1 MVKQLTLLFS
11 FFLATT
17 AISQGN
23 NPYFSVTPAKFNA
36 EDAEIGVYKNAGNNA
51 LILVSSKEWG
61 IVKRVNGND
70 QHFFN
75 YFTVDSKSNKVG
87 KFQRKSNSKF
97 NEGPLSFTP
106 DGKRVFFT
114 RNSKEVNKNSISRKR
129 ELMLYTAKV
138 SATGKWSNITPCNI
152 NNKAYSVGHPAVSK
166 DGDYLV
172 FASEAPGGQG
182 GTDLYVAPLDA
193 NGTIGEPTNLG
204 PKVNTTGNEF
214 FPWFSPE
221 GQLFFS
227 SNGLKGLGGYDLFV
241 TELKNG
247 KDVFNPMNLEA
258 PINSLSDD
266 IAIVYHEDMKGYM
279 SSNREKNNDNI
290 YSFTQLRPIVFKVIM
305 SGTVT
310 DLNTNDTLREATL
323 NIKNQS
329 GEIVATLTTDAK
341 GGYNVNLEPDQTY
354 SVEVQKENHKNE
366 QFNLNTDFNTPKVK
380 QNVALENRPNVTYTG
395 IVTDTKTKNAL
406 QGVKVTLK
414 DLNSG
419 KEILITNSDVNGS
432 FTKAFQDLKYGET
445 QKFEIKLEKK
455 DYATKLI
462 DFSYS
467 PTKTGSVSIND
478 LIDLSIGKVEVGVDL
493 SKLMQLGD
501 IYFDYGK
508 FDIREDAAI
517 QLDKIVSI
525 MNEYPS
531 MIIELG
537 SHTDCRGAKDA
548 NKKLSDNRAKAS
560 ADYIRSRI
568 TTPTR
573 ISGIGYGEAK
583 LKVNCPCEGKV
594 VSPCPEE
601 EHAKNRRTEFIVKK
615 VK

>member
-11 FFLATT
+11 FFLATI
-17 AISQGN
+17 AFSQGN
-23 NPYFSVTPAKFNA
+23 NPYFDLTPAKFNA
-36 EDAEIGVYKNAGNNA
+36 DDAEIGVYKNAGNHA

-75 YFTVDSKSNKVG
+75 YFTVDAKSNKVS

-97 NEGPLSFTP
+97 NEGPLCFTP

-114 RNSKEVNKNSISRKR
+114 RNSKKKNSTTQKR
-129 ELMLYTAKV
+129 ELMLFSAEV
-138 SATGKWSNITPCNI
+138 SAKGKWSNITPCNI

-166 DGDYLV
+166 DGEYIV
-172 FASEAPGGQG
+172 YASEAPGGQG
-182 GTDLYVAPLDA
+182 GTDLYVAALDA
-193 NGTIGEPTNLG
+193 KGSIGEPINLG
-204 PKVNTTGNEF
+204 PKVNTSGNEY

-221 GQLFFS
+221 GQLFFA
-227 SNGLKGLGGYDLFV
+227 SNGLKGMGGYDLFV

-247 KDVFNPMNLEA
+247 KDVFSPMNLEA

-266 IAIVYHEDMKGYM
+266 IAIVYHEDMKGYV
-279 SSNREKNNDNI
+279 SSNREKNNDNM
-290 YSFTQLRPIVFKVIM
+290 YNFTQLRPIVFKVIM
-305 SGTVT
+305 SGIVT

-323 NIKNQS
+323 NIKNQK
-329 GEIVATLTTDAK
+329 GDIVATLVTDAK

-354 SVEVQKENHKNE
+354 TVEVQKENHKNE

-380 QNVALENRPNVTYTG
+380 QNVALENRPNVTYNG
-395 IVTDTKTKNAL
+395 IVTDTKTKNTL
-406 QGVKVTLK
+406 QGVKVTIK
-414 DLNSG
+414 DLSSG
-419 KEILITNSDVNGS
+419 KEILITNSDVTGS
-432 FTKAFQDLKYGET
+432 FTKAFQDLKYGAT

-462 DFSYS
+462 DFSYT
-467 PTKTGSVSIND
+467 PTQTGTVSIND

-508 FDIREDAAI
+508 FEIRQDAAV

-548 NKKLSDNRAKAS
+548 NKKLSDNRANAS

-583 LKVNCPCEGKV
+583 LKVDCPCEGKV
-594 VSPCPEE
+594 VSSCPEE

>member
-11 FFLATT
+11 FFLTT
-17 AISQGN
+17 IAFSQGN
-23 NPYFSVTPAKFNA
+23 NPYFAVNPAKFNA
-36 EDAEIGVYKNAGNNA
+36 DDAEIGVYKNAGNNA

-70 QHFFN
+70 QNFFN
-75 YFTVDSKSNKVG
+75 YFTVDAKSNKVS

-97 NEGPLSFTP
+97 NEGPLCFTP

-114 RNSKEVNKNSISRKR
+114 RNSKKKNAATQKR
-129 ELMLYTAKV
+129 ELMLFTAEV
-138 SATGKWSNITPCNI
+138 SSKGKWSNITPCNI

-166 DGDYLV
+166 DGDYIV

-182 GTDLYVAPLDA
+182 GTDLYVASLDA
-193 NGTIGEPTNLG
+193 NGTVGEPINLG

-247 KDVFNPMNLEA
+247 KDVFNPMNLDA

-305 SGTVT
+305 TGTVT

-323 NIKNQS
+323 NIKNKS
-329 GEIVATLTTDAK
+329 GEIVATLVTDAK

-354 SVEVQKENHKNE
+354 IVEVQKENHKNE

-380 QNVALENRPNVTYTG
+380 QNVALENRPNVTYIG
-395 IVTDTKTKNAL
+395 IVTDTKTNNKL
-406 QGVKVTLK
+406 QGVKVTVK
-414 DLNSG
+414 DLSSG

-432 FTKAFQDLKYGET
+432 FTKAFEDLKYGKE
-445 QKFEIKLEKK
+445 QRFEIKLEKK

-462 DFSYS
+462 DFSYT
-467 PTKTGSVSIND
+467 PTKTGSVNIHE

-508 FDIREDAAI
+508 FEIRQDAAV

-525 MNEYPS
+525 MNEYPN

-583 LKVNCPCEGKV
+583 LKVDCPCEGKV

>member
-1 MVKQLTLLFS
+1 MVKQLTLIFS
-11 FFLATT
+11 FFLATF
-17 AISQGN
+17 AFSQGN
-23 NPYFSVTPAKFNA
+23 NPYFAVSPAKFNA
-36 EDAEIGVYKNAGNNA
+36 DDAEIGVYKNAGNNS

-75 YFTVDSKSNKVG
+75 YFTVDAKTNKVG

-97 NEGPLSFTP
+97 NEGPLCFTP
-106 DGKRVFFT
+106 DRKRVFFT
-114 RNSKEVNKNSISRKR
+114 RNSKKKNLATQKR
-129 ELMLYTAKV
+129 ELLLFTAEV
-138 SATGKWSNITPCNI
+138 SSKGKWSNITPCNI
-152 NNKAYSVGHPAVSK
+152 NNIMYSVGHPAVSK
-166 DGDYLV
+166 DGDYIV

-182 GTDLYVAPLDA
+182 GTDLYVATLDA
-193 NGTIGEPTNLG
+193 NGTIGEPINLG

-305 SGTVT
+305 TGTVT

-323 NIKNQS
+323 NIKNEK
-329 GEIVATLTTDAK
+329 GDIVATIVTDAK

-354 SVEVQKENHKNE
+354 TVEVQKENHKNE

-380 QNVALENRPNVTYTG
+380 QNVALENRPNVTYNG
-395 IVTDTKTKNAL
+395 IVTDAKTKNTL
-406 QGVKVTLK
+406 QGVKVTIK
-414 DLNSG
+414 DLSSG

-432 FTKAFQDLKYGET
+432 FTKAFQDLKYGAT

-462 DFSYS
+462 DFSYT
-467 PTKTGSVSIND
+467 PTQTGSVSIND

-508 FDIREDAAI
+508 FEIREDAAV

-560 ADYIRSRI
+560 ADYIKSRI

-583 LKVNCPCEGKV
+583 LKVDCPCEGKV

>member
-1 MVKQLTLLFS
+1 MVKQLIFLCTISLASAS
-11 FFLATT
+11 FA
-17 AISQGN
+17 QGN
-23 NPYFSVTPAKFNA
+23 NPYFSITSAKFNTS
-36 EDAEIGVYKNAGNNA
+36 DAEIGVYKNSGNNA

-61 IVKRVNGND
+61 IVKRVDANE

-75 YFTVDSKSNKVG
+75 YFTVDGKSDKIG
-87 KFQRKSNSKF
+87 KFQKKSNSKF

-114 RNSKEVNKNSISRKR
+114 RNSKEVNKNSVSKKR
-129 ELMLYTAKV
+129 ELMLFTATVNEK
-138 SATGKWSNITPCNI
+138 GKWSKITPCNI

-166 DGDYLV
+166 DGDYIV
-172 FASEAPGGQG
+172 FASEAPGGLG
-182 GTDLYVAPLDA
+182 GTDLYVATLDA
-193 NGTIGEPTNLG
+193 NGSIGEPLNLG
-204 PKVNTTGNEF
+204 PKVNTSGNEF

-258 PINSLSDD
+258 PINSSSDD

-279 SSNREKNNDNI
+279 CSNREKNNDNI

-354 SVEVQKENHKNE
+354 TVEVQKENHKNE

-414 DLNSG
+414 DINSG

-525 MNEYPS
+525 MNEYPN

>member
-1 MVKQLTLLFS
+1 MVKQLIFLCTISLASVS
-11 FFLATT
+11 FA
-17 AISQGN
+17 QGN
-23 NPYFSVTPAKFNA
+23 NPYFSITSAKFNTS
-36 EDAEIGVYKNAGNNA
+36 DAEIGVYKNSGNNA

-61 IVKRVNGND
+61 IVKRVDANE

-75 YFTVDSKSNKVG
+75 YFTVDEKSNKVG
-87 KFQRKSNSKF
+87 RFQKKSNSKF

-114 RNSKEVNKNSISRKR
+114 RNSTKKNASTQKR
-129 ELMLYTAKV
+129 ELMLFTAEVNAK
-138 SATGKWSNITPCNI
+138 GKWSNISTCNV
-152 NNKAYSVGHPAVSK
+152 NNNAYSVGHPAVSK
-166 DGDYLV
+166 EGDYIV

-182 GTDLYVAPLDA
+182 GTDLYVATLDA
-193 NGTIGEPTNLG
+193 NGFIGEPMNLG
-204 PKVNTTGNEF
+204 PKVNTKGNEF

-258 PINSLSDD
+258 PINSASDD
-266 IAIVYHEDMKGYM
+266 IAIVYHADMKGYV
-279 SSNREKNNDNI
+279 SSNRDNNNDNI

-305 SGTVT
+305 SGIVT
-310 DLNTNDTLREATL
+310 DLNTNDTLKQATL
-323 NIKNQS
+323 NIKNQK
-329 GEIVATLTTDAK
+329 GDVVATLITDEK
-341 GGYNVNLEPDQTY
+341 GSYNVNLEPDQTY
-354 SVEVQKENHKNE
+354 TVEVQKENHKNE

-395 IVTDTKTKNAL
+395 IVTDTKTKEVL
-406 QGVKVTLK
+406 QDVKVTLK
-414 DLNSG
+414 DLQSG
-419 KEILITNSDVNGS
+419 KEILVVNSDINGGFS
-432 FTKAFQDLKYGET
+432 KAFQDLKYGEA
-445 QKFEIKLEKK
+445 QRFEVKLEKK
-455 DYATKLI
+455 DYATKII
-462 DFSYS
+462 DFNYS
-467 PTKTGSVSIND
+467 PTATGSVSIND

-508 FDIREDAAI
+508 FDIREDASV
-517 QLDKIVSI
+517 QLEKIVSI
-525 MNEYPS
+525 MNEYPA
-531 MIIELG
+531 MVIELG

-568 TTPTR
+568 SNPTR

>member
-1 MVKQLTLLFS
+1 MVKQLTLIFS
-11 FFLATT
+11 FFLATF
-17 AISQGN
+17 AFSQGN
-23 NPYFSVTPAKFNA
+23 NPYFAVSPAKFNA
-36 EDAEIGVYKNAGNNA
+36 DDAEIGVYKNAGNNA

-61 IVKRVNGND
+61 IVKLVNGND

-97 NEGPLSFTP
+97 NEGPLCFTP

-114 RNSKEVNKNSISRKR
+114 RNSKKKNLATQKR
-129 ELMLYTAKV
+129 ELMLFTAEV
-138 SATGKWSNITPCNI
+138 SSKGKWSNITPCNI
-152 NNKAYSVGHPAVSK
+152 NNIMYSVGHPAVSK
-166 DGDYLV
+166 DGDYIV

-182 GTDLYVAPLDA
+182 GTDLYVASLDA
-193 NGTIGEPTNLG
+193 NGTIGEPINLG

-323 NIKNQS
+323 NIKNQK
-329 GEIVATLTTDAK
+329 GDIVATLVTDAK

-354 SVEVQKENHKNE
+354 TVEVQKENHKNE

-380 QNVALENRPNVTYTG
+380 QNVALENRPNVTYNG

-406 QGVKVTLK
+406 EGVKVTIK
-414 DLNSG
+414 DLSSG

-432 FTKAFQDLKYGET
+432 FTKAFQDLKYGAT

-462 DFSYS
+462 DFSYT
-467 PTKTGSVSIND
+467 PTQTGSVSIND

-508 FDIREDAAI
+508 FEIREDAAV

>member
-1 MVKQLTLLFS
+1 
-11 FFLATT
+11 
-17 AISQGN
+17 
-23 NPYFSVTPAKFNA
+23 
-36 EDAEIGVYKNAGNNA
+36 VYKNAGNNA

-75 YFTVDSKSNKVG
+75 YFTVDAKTNKVG

-97 NEGPLSFTP
+97 NEGPLCFTP

-114 RNSKEVNKNSISRKR
+114 RNSKMKNAATQKR
-129 ELMLYTAKV
+129 ELMLFTAEV
-138 SATGKWSNITPCNI
+138 SAKGKWSNITPCSI

-166 DGDYLV
+166 DGDYIV

-182 GTDLYVAPLDA
+182 GTDLYVATLDA
-193 NGTIGEPTNLG
+193 NGTIGEPINLG

-305 SGTVT
+305 TGTVT

-323 NIKNQS
+323 NIKNEK
-329 GEIVATLTTDAK
+329 GDIVATLVTDAK

-354 SVEVQKENHKNE
+354 TVEVQKENHKNE

-380 QNVALENRPNVTYTG
+380 QNVALENRPNVTYNG

-406 QGVKVTLK
+406 EGVKVTIK
-414 DLNSG
+414 DLSSG

-432 FTKAFQDLKYGET
+432 FTKAFQDLKYGAT

-462 DFSYS
+462 DFSYT
-467 PTKTGSVSIND
+467 PTQTGSVSIND

-508 FDIREDAAI
+508 FEIREDAAV

-548 NKKLSDNRAKAS
+548 NKKLSDNRANAS
-560 ADYIRSRI
+560 ADYIRTRI

>member
-1 MVKQLTLLFS
+1 MVKQVTLLFS
-11 FFLATT
+11 FFLASI
-17 AISQGN
+17 AFSQGN
-23 NPYFSVTPAKFNA
+23 NPYFALTPAKFNA
-36 EDAEIGVYKNAGNNA
+36 DDAEIGVYKNSGNNA

-75 YFTVDSKSNKVG
+75 YFTVDAKSNKVS

-97 NEGPLSFTP
+97 NEGPLCFTP

-114 RNSKEVNKNSISRKR
+114 RNSKKKNAATQKR
-129 ELMLYTAKV
+129 ELMLFTAEV
-138 SATGKWSNITPCNI
+138 SSKGKWSNITPCNI
-152 NNKAYSVGHPAVSK
+152 NNKAYSVGHPAISK
-166 DGDYLV
+166 DGDYIV

-182 GTDLYVAPLDA
+182 GTDLYVATLDA
-193 NGTIGEPTNLG
+193 NGSIGEPLNLG
-204 PKVNTTGNEF
+204 TKVNTTGNEF

-227 SNGLKGLGGYDLFV
+227 SNGLKGSGGYDLFV

-247 KDVFNPMNLEA
+247 KDVYNPMNLEE
-258 PINSLSDD
+258 PINSASDD
-266 IAIVYHEDMKGYM
+266 IAIVYHEDMKGYL

-290 YSFTQLRPIVFKVIM
+290 YNFTQLRPIVFKVIM
-305 SGTVT
+305 TGTVT

-323 NIKNQS
+323 NIKNKS
-329 GEIVATLTTDAK
+329 GEIVATLVTDAK

-354 SVEVQKENHKNE
+354 TVEVQKENHKNE

-380 QNVALENRPNVTYTG
+380 QNVALENRPNVTYIG
-395 IVTDTKTKNAL
+395 IVTDTKTNNKL
-406 QGVKVTLK
+406 QGVKVTVK
-414 DLNSG
+414 DLSSG

-432 FTKAFQDLKYGET
+432 FTKAFEDLKYGKE
-445 QKFEIKLEKK
+445 QRFEIKLEKK

-462 DFSYS
+462 DFNYT
-467 PTKTGSVSIND
+467 PTKTGSVNIHE

-508 FDIREDAAI
+508 FEIRQDAAV

-525 MNEYPS
+525 MNEYPN

-583 LKVNCPCEGKV
+583 LKVDCPCEGKV

>member
-1 MVKQLTLLFS
+1 MVKQVTLLFS
-11 FFLATT
+11 FFLASI
-17 AISQGN
+17 AFSQGN
-23 NPYFSVTPAKFNA
+23 NPYFAVNPAKFNA
-36 EDAEIGVYKNAGNNA
+36 DDAEIGVYKNAGNNA

-75 YFTVDSKSNKVG
+75 YFTVDAKSNKVG

-97 NEGPLSFTP
+97 NEGPLCFTP

-114 RNSKEVNKNSISRKR
+114 RNSKKKNLATQKR
-129 ELMLYTAKV
+129 ELMLFTAEV
-138 SATGKWSNITPCNI
+138 STKGKWSNITPCNI
-152 NNKAYSVGHPAVSK
+152 NNKMYSVGHPAISK
-166 DGDYLV
+166 EGDYIV

-182 GTDLYVAPLDA
+182 GTDLYVASLDA
-193 NGTIGEPTNLG
+193 NGTIGDPINLG
-204 PKVNTTGNEF
+204 AKVNTTGNEF

-258 PINSLSDD
+258 PINSAADD

-290 YSFTQLRPIVFKVIM
+290 YSFSQLRPIVFKVIM

-323 NIKNQS
+323 NIKNQK
-329 GEIVATLTTDAK
+329 GDIVATLVTDAK

-354 SVEVQKENHKNE
+354 TVEVQKENHKNE
-366 QFNLNTDFNTPKVK
+366 QFSLNTDFNTPKVK
-380 QNVALENRPNVTYTG
+380 QNVALENRPNVTYNG
-395 IVTDTKTKNAL
+395 IVTDTKTKNTL

-432 FTKAFQDLKYGET
+432 FTKAFQDLKYGAT

-462 DFSYS
+462 DFSYT
-467 PTKTGSVSIND
+467 PTQTGAVSIND

-508 FDIREDAAI
+508 YEIREDAAV

>member
-11 FFLATT
+11 FFLTT
-17 AISQGN
+17 IAFSQGN
-23 NPYFSVTPAKFNA
+23 NPYFAVNPAKFNA
-36 EDAEIGVYKNAGNNA
+36 DDAEIGVYKNAGNNA

-75 YFTVDSKSNKVG
+75 YFTVDAKTNKVG

-97 NEGPLSFTP
+97 NEGPLCFTP

-114 RNSKEVNKNSISRKR
+114 RNSKMKNAATQKR
-129 ELMLYTAKV
+129 ELMLFTAEV
-138 SATGKWSNITPCNI
+138 SAKGKWSNITPCSI

-166 DGDYLV
+166 DGDYIV

-182 GTDLYVAPLDA
+182 GTDLYVATLDA
-193 NGTIGEPTNLG
+193 NGTIGEPINLG

-305 SGTVT
+305 TGTVT

-323 NIKNQS
+323 NIKNEK
-329 GEIVATLTTDAK
+329 GDIVATLVTDAK

-354 SVEVQKENHKNE
+354 TVEVQKENHKNE

-380 QNVALENRPNVTYTG
+380 QNVALENRPNVTYNG

-406 QGVKVTLK
+406 EGVKVTIK
-414 DLNSG
+414 DLSSG

-432 FTKAFQDLKYGET
+432 FTKAFQDLKYGAT

-462 DFSYS
+462 DFSYT
-467 PTKTGSVSIND
+467 PTQTGSVSIND

-508 FDIREDAAI
+508 FEIREDAAV

-560 ADYIRSRI
+560 AEYIRSRI

>member
-11 FFLATT
+11 FFLATI
-17 AISQGN
+17 AFSQGN
-23 NPYFSVTPAKFNA
+23 NPYFDLIPAKFNA
-36 EDAEIGVYKNAGNNA
+36 DDAEIGVYKNAGNNA

-75 YFTVDSKSNKVG
+75 YFTVDAKSNKVS

-97 NEGPLSFTP
+97 NEGPLCFTP

-114 RNSKEVNKNSISRKR
+114 RNSKKKNSATQKR
-129 ELMLYTAKV
+129 ELMLFTAEVNAK
-138 SATGKWSNITPCNI
+138 GKWSNITPSNI
-152 NNKAYSVGHPAVSK
+152 NNKAYSVGHPTISK
-166 DGDYLV
+166 DGEYIV

-182 GTDLYVAPLDA
+182 GTDLYVAALDA
-193 NGTIGEPTNLG
+193 NGSIGEPINLG
-204 PKVNTTGNEF
+204 PKVNTSGNEF

-227 SNGLKGLGGYDLFV
+227 SNGLKGMGGYDLFV

-247 KDVFNPMNLEA
+247 KDVFSPMNLEA

-266 IAIVYHEDMKGYM
+266 IAIVYHEDIKGYV
-279 SSNREKNNDNI
+279 SSNREKNNDNM
-290 YSFTQLRPIVFKVIM
+290 YNFTQLRPIVFKVIM
-305 SGTVT
+305 TGTVT

-323 NIKNQS
+323 NIKNEK
-329 GEIVATLTTDAK
+329 GDIVATLITDAK
-341 GGYNVNLEPDQTY
+341 GGYNVNLEPDQSYT
-354 SVEVQKENHKNE
+354 VEVQKENHKNE
-366 QFNLNTDFNTPKVK
+366 QFSLNTDFNTPKVK
-380 QNVALENRPNVTYTG
+380 QNVALENRPNVTYNG
-395 IVTDTKTKNAL
+395 IVTDTKTKNTL
-406 QGVKVTLK
+406 QGVKVTIK
-414 DLNSG
+414 DLSSG
-419 KEILITNSDVNGS
+419 KEILITNSDVTGS
-432 FTKAFQDLKYGET
+432 FTKAFQDLKYGAT

-462 DFSYS
+462 DFSYT
-467 PTKTGSVSIND
+467 PMQTGTISIND

-508 FDIREDAAI
+508 FEIREDAAL

-548 NKKLSDNRAKAS
+548 NKKLSDNRANAS
-560 ADYIRSRI
+560 ADYIRTRI

>member
-11 FFLATT
+11 FFLTT
-17 AISQGN
+17 IAFSQGN
-23 NPYFSVTPAKFNA
+23 NPYFDLTPAKFNA
-36 EDAEIGVYKNAGNNA
+36 DDAEIGVYKNAGNNA

-75 YFTVDSKSNKVG
+75 YFTVDAKTNKVG

-97 NEGPLSFTP
+97 NEGPLCFTP
-106 DGKRVFFT
+106 EGKRVFFT
-114 RNSKEVNKNSISRKR
+114 RNSKKKNSVTQKR
-129 ELMLYTAKV
+129 ELMLFTAEVNAK
-138 SATGKWSNITPCNI
+138 GKWSNITPSNI
-152 NNKAYSVGHPAVSK
+152 NNKAYSVGHPTISK
-166 DGDYLV
+166 DGEYIV

-182 GTDLYVAPLDA
+182 GTDLYVAALDA
-193 NGTIGEPTNLG
+193 NGSIGEPINLG
-204 PKVNTTGNEF
+204 PKVNTSGNEF

-227 SNGLKGLGGYDLFV
+227 SNGLKGMGGYDLFV

-247 KDVFNPMNLEA
+247 KDVFSPMNLEA

-266 IAIVYHEDMKGYM
+266 IAIVYHEDMKGYV
-279 SSNREKNNDNI
+279 SSNREKNNDNM
-290 YSFTQLRPIVFKVIM
+290 YNFTQLRPIVFKVIM
-305 SGTVT
+305 TGTVT

-323 NIKNQS
+323 NIKNEK
-329 GEIVATLTTDAK
+329 GDIVATLITDAK
-341 GGYNVNLEPDQTY
+341 GGYNVNLEPDQSYT
-354 SVEVQKENHKNE
+354 VEVQKENHKNE

-380 QNVALENRPNVTYTG
+380 QNVALENRPNVTYNG
-395 IVTDTKTKNAL
+395 IVTDTKTKNTL
-406 QGVKVTLK
+406 QGVKVTIK
-414 DLNSG
+414 DLSSG
-419 KEILITNSDVNGS
+419 KEILITNSDVTGS
-432 FTKAFQDLKYGET
+432 FTKAFQDLKYGAT

-462 DFSYS
+462 DFSYT
-467 PTKTGSVSIND
+467 PMQTGTISIND

-508 FDIREDAAI
+508 FEIREDAAL

-548 NKKLSDNRAKAS
+548 NKKLSDNRANAS
-560 ADYIRSRI
+560 ADYIRTRI

>member
-1 MVKQLTLLFS
+1 MVKQVTLLFS
-11 FFLATT
+11 FFLASI
-17 AISQGN
+17 AFSQGN
-23 NPYFSVTPAKFNA
+23 NPYFALTPAKFNA
-36 EDAEIGVYKNAGNNA
+36 DDAEIGVYKNAGNNA

-75 YFTVDSKSNKVG
+75 YFTVDAKSNKVS

-97 NEGPLSFTP
+97 NEGPLCFTP

-114 RNSKEVNKNSISRKR
+114 RNSKKKNAATQKR
-129 ELMLYTAKV
+129 ELMLFTAEV
-138 SATGKWSNITPCNI
+138 SSKGKWSNITPCNI
-152 NNKAYSVGHPAVSK
+152 NNKVYSVGHPAISK
-166 DGDYLV
+166 DGDYIV

-182 GTDLYVAPLDA
+182 GTDLYVASLNA
-193 NGTIGEPTNLG
+193 NGTIGEPINLG

-227 SNGLKGLGGYDLFV
+227 SNGLKGQGGYDLYV

-247 KDVFNPMNLEA
+247 KDVYNPMNLEE
-258 PINSLSDD
+258 PINSASDD
-266 IAIVYHEDMKGYM
+266 IAIVYHEDMKGYL

-290 YSFTQLRPIVFKVIM
+290 YNFTQLRPIVFKVIM
-305 SGTVT
+305 TGTVT

-323 NIKNQS
+323 NIKNKS
-329 GEIVATLTTDAK
+329 GEIVATLVTDAK

-354 SVEVQKENHKNE
+354 TVEVQKENHKNE

-380 QNVALENRPNVTYTG
+380 QNVALENRPNVTYIG
-395 IVTDTKTKNAL
+395 IVTDTKTNNKL
-406 QGVKVTLK
+406 QGVKVTVK
-414 DLNSG
+414 DLSSG

-432 FTKAFQDLKYGET
+432 FTKAFEDLKYGKE
-445 QKFEIKLEKK
+445 QRFEIKLEKK

-462 DFSYS
+462 DFSYT
-467 PTKTGSVSIND
+467 PTKTGSVNIHE

-508 FDIREDAAI
+508 FEIRQDAAV

-525 MNEYPS
+525 MNEYPN

-583 LKVNCPCEGKV
+583 LKVDCPCEGKV

>member
-1 MVKQLTLLFS
+1 MVKQLTLIFS
-11 FFLATT
+11 FFLATF
-17 AISQGN
+17 AFSQGN
-23 NPYFSVTPAKFNA
+23 NPYFAITPAKFNA
-36 EDAEIGVYKNAGNNA
+36 DDAEIGVYKNAGNNS

-75 YFTVDSKSNKVG
+75 YFTVDAKTNKVG

-97 NEGPLSFTP
+97 NEGPLCFTP

-114 RNSKEVNKNSISRKR
+114 RNSKKKNLATQKR
-129 ELMLYTAKV
+129 ELMLFTAEV
-138 SATGKWSNITPCNI
+138 SSKGKWSNITPCNI
-152 NNKAYSVGHPAVSK
+152 NNIMYSVGHPAVSK
-166 DGDYLV
+166 DGDYIV

-182 GTDLYVAPLDA
+182 GTDLYVASLDA
-193 NGTIGEPTNLG
+193 NGTIGEPINLG

-305 SGTVT
+305 TGTVT

-323 NIKNQS
+323 NIKNEK
-329 GEIVATLTTDAK
+329 GDIVATLVTDAK

-354 SVEVQKENHKNE
+354 TVEVQKENHKNE

-380 QNVALENRPNVTYTG
+380 QNVALENRPNVTYNG

-406 QGVKVTLK
+406 EGVKVTIK
-414 DLNSG
+414 DLSSG

-432 FTKAFQDLKYGET
+432 FTKAFQDLKYGAT

-462 DFSYS
+462 DFSYT
-467 PTKTGSVSIND
+467 PTQTGAVSIND

-508 FDIREDAAI
+508 FEIREDAAV

>member
-1 MVKQLTLLFS
+1 MVKQLTLIFS
-11 FFLATT
+11 FFLATF
-17 AISQGN
+17 AFSQGN
-23 NPYFSVTPAKFNA
+23 NPYFAVNPAKFNA
-36 EDAEIGVYKNAGNNA
+36 DDAEIGVYKNAGNNA

-75 YFTVDSKSNKVG
+75 YFTVDAKSNKVG

-97 NEGPLSFTP
+97 NEGPLCFTP

-114 RNSKEVNKNSISRKR
+114 RNSKKKNLATKKR
-129 ELMLYTAKV
+129 ELMLFTAEV
-138 SATGKWSNITPCNI
+138 STKGKWSNITPCNI
-152 NNKAYSVGHPAVSK
+152 NNKMYSVGHPAVSK
-166 DGDYLV
+166 EGDYMV

-182 GTDLYVAPLDA
+182 GTDLYVATLDA
-193 NGTIGEPTNLG
+193 NGTIGEPINLG
-204 PKVNTTGNEF
+204 AKVNTTGNEF

-258 PINSLSDD
+258 PINSAADD

-290 YSFTQLRPIVFKVIM
+290 YSFSQLRPIVFKVIM

-323 NIKNQS
+323 NIKNQK
-329 GEIVATLTTDAK
+329 GDIVATLVTDAK

-354 SVEVQKENHKNE
+354 TVEVQKENHKNE

-380 QNVALENRPNVTYTG
+380 QNVALENRPNVTYNG
-395 IVTDTKTKNAL
+395 IVTDTKTKNTL
-406 QGVKVTLK
+406 QGVKVTIK
-414 DLNSG
+414 DLSSG

-432 FTKAFQDLKYGET
+432 FTKAFQDLKYGAT

-462 DFSYS
+462 DFSYT
-467 PTKTGSVSIND
+467 PTQTGTVSIND

-508 FDIREDAAI
+508 FEIREDAAV